1 MIKYSIL
8 HKVIFLTI
16 LLGLLILSL
25 SLWLNTPDLFNYFN
39 QAFCAH

>member
-1 MIKYSIL
+1 MTKHAIL
-8 HKVIFLTI
+8 HKVIFVFV
-16 LLGLLILSL
+16 LLGLLILAL